1 MKPLLLAT
9 LVPLFV
15 ASAVLAEDIAPFA
28 YVDTS
33 PPALLLNGVIDMRTP
48 LAFRRAMKA
57 HPDARI
63 LALNSA
69 GGAVQAGLLIAEDV
83 HEHGYQTVVPETGQC
98 VSACSF
104 IFFAGKDRLAVGRL
118 GVHQI
123 FGLDSDQDTQTNL
136 SDVVEALT
144 RYGVDNAVLTTML
157 RTPSS
162 GMHYF
167 TQEEIARMGINRMA
181 QDSQQDYAAASE
193 SSERIEA
200 SLPNDENTN
209 SAFVPLRVPIPADKP
224 VYAALPA
231 SGAAVDIV
239 VAFLTSAQRSAS
251 EVEKAALKTY
261 ATTVLVDGTVV
272 SREALARHLKGYATE
287 WPERRIVVDLQSIRQ
302 SCRDRLCDI
311 KGRYE
316 YFQARS
322 GAEQLRGSVDFTF
335 EVETGGMTIV
345 THNEI
350 RNRIR

>member
-1 MKPLLLAT
+1 MKPLFFVT
-9 LVPLFV
+9 LVPFFM
-15 ASAVLAEDIAPFA
+15 ASAALAEDIAPFA

-33 PPALLLNGVIDMRTP
+33 PPALLLNGVIDMRSP

-57 HPDARI
+57 HPDARV
-63 LALNSA
+63 LALNSP
-69 GGAVQAGLLIAEDV
+69 GGGVQAGLIIAEEV
-83 HEHGYQTVVPETGQC
+83 HENGFQTVVSESGEC
-98 VSACSF
+98 SSACSF
-104 IFFAGKDRLAVGRL
+104 IFFAGKDRLAVGKL

-123 FGLDSDQDTQTNL
+123 FGAGNEQDTQTNL

-144 RYGVDNAVLTTML
+144 RYGVDNGVLTTML

-162 GMHYF
+162 SMHYF
-167 TQEEIARMGINRMA
+167 TPEEMVRMGINRMA
-181 QDSQQDYAAASE
+181 EDVQQRAE
-193 SSERIEA
+193 VSSEPSQGIDT
-200 SLPNDENTN
+200 SLPKVEDGT
-209 SAFVPLRVPIPADKP
+209 SAFVPFRVPIPGEKP
-224 VYAALPA
+224 VYVARPA
-231 SGAAVDIV
+231 SGAAVDLV

-251 EVEKAALKTY
+251 EVEQSALNTY

-272 SREALARHLKGYATE
+272 SRDTLARHLKGYATE

-316 YFQARS
+316 YFQSRA
-322 GAEQLRGSVDFTF
+322 GAEQLHGSVDFTF

-350 RNRIR
+350 RSRIR